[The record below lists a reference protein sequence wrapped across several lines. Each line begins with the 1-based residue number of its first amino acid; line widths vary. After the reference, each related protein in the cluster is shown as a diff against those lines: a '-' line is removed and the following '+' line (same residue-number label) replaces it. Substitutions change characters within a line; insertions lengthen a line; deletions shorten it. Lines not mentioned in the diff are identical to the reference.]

1 MNKFI
6 MMKAKKWSKW
16 VWVKAK
22 NNPMYSIPLVLI
34 VAYFIWK
41 QFMANYT
48 GANVITASDVTK
60 YQPDAFGFGIASTD
74 TEAVNFFAQTT
85 NDILRQLRVE
95 WWQTYKTNV
104 FTDITVLN
112 TAEMVDTKVNLDQF
126 ERAGVYLFLG
136 RFLCPAL
143 TKFRHETEKDRF
155 ERMGEFY
162 MSEYNKEWRTILED
176 GVEYDE
182 TGDGTIQVSEREPLH
197 GFRRLTR

>member
-1 MNKFI
+1 
-6 MMKAKKWSKW
+6 
-16 VWVKAK
+16 
-22 NNPMYSIPLVLI
+22 
-34 VAYFIWK
+34 
-41 QFMANYT
+41 MANYT

-74 TEAVNFFAQTT
+74 TETVNFFAQTT

-112 TAEMVDTKVNLDQF
+112 TVEMENTKVNLDQF

-136 RFLCPAL
+136 RFLLPAL
-143 TKFRHETEKDRF
+143 TKFRPETEKDRF
-155 ERMGEFY
+155 ERMAEYY
-162 MSEYNKEWRTILED
+162 MAQYNIEWRMILED
-176 GVEYDE
+176 GVEYD
-182 TGDGTIQVSEREPLH
+182 TDGSGTIVTNEREPLH